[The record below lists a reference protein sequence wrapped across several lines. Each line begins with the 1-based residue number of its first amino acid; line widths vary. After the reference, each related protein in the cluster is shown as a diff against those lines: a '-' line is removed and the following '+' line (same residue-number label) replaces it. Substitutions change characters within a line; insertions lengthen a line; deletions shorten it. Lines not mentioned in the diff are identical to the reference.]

1 MSAPVPAP
9 RNVNLVSEGKKPIP
23 KPRTTI
29 PLTRNKSDE
38 SSSSSKN
45 SEENGHTNTFSR
57 RVKTASKQIAGDI
70 GDLVHER
77 KKAVIEGTRQSVRKI
92 TRRFTT
98 LSQEIQPDDDEKN
111 EDLAI
116 RGNKEEE
123 AINVFSSIQFQSPI
137 NQKDNSGIYN
147 NVSLDSD
154 LSVSINNFEGRNFQ
168 KSFFLYYSAI
178 ISVNIHILNVLKLP
192 NLKFT
197 LFCNTIFLLL

>member
-9 RNVNLVSEGKKPIP
+9 RSVTIEGKKPIP

-29 PLTRNKSDE
+29 PIIRNKSDE

-45 SEENGHTNTFSR
+45 SDENGHTNTFSR

-77 KKAVIEGTRQSVRKI
+77 KKAVIAGTRQSVRKI

-98 LSQEIQPDDDEKN
+98 LSQENSPDDVDKSSEP
-111 EDLAI
+111 D
-116 RGNKEEE
+116 GNHQEEE

-137 NQKDNSGIYN
+137 NQKETQGIYN
-147 NVSLDSD
+147 NVNVDSD
-154 LSVSINNFEGRNFQ
+154 LSVSWLTFYKNKELNLKLTSVKI
-168 KSFFLYYSAI
+168 KFFVSIFDLI
-178 ISVNIHILNVLKLP
+178 ISYFIHY
-192 NLKFT
+192 
-197 LFCNTIFLLL
+197 

>member
-1 MSAPVPAP
+1 MRCNVVASGLNSNERLSVTMSAPVPAP
-9 RNVNLVSEGKKPIP
+9 RSVHLISEGKKPIP

-29 PLTRNKSDE
+29 PITRNKSDE

-57 RVKTASKQIAGDI
+57 RMKTASKQIAGDI

-98 LSQEIQPDDDEKN
+98 LSHENVGEGEKN
-111 EDLAI
+111 EDVGSGG
-116 RGNKEEE
+116 RKEEE

-137 NQKDNSGIYN
+137 NHKEDQGIYN
-147 NVSLDSD
+147 NVSVDSD
-154 LSVSINNFEGRNFQ
+154 LSVSTYNFSYN
-168 KSFFLYYSAI
+168 SFHIYSRY
-178 ISVNIHILNVLKLP
+178 
-192 NLKFT
+192 
-197 LFCNTIFLLL
+197 